1 MFFGRIKRQ
10 QAMARITDPLVHK
23 SNLMV
28 TELLKK
34 QLGEETK
41 FPAEILFFS
50 MWLVYLAFSTAKPNA
65 SKKERQS
72 LNDAYN
78 QMFINNGMDAYET
91 SDLKDETNMTTYATI
106 FARELM
112 SSFII
117 RHHEYDDAFNM
128 DKGAA
133 FAVPDNDFGDFVPG
147 NLLALSIKNIYGEE
161 YAISDPS
168 SLDKDFVHGFMD
180 FFTNTLSEAA
190 GDFENFNL

>member
-1 MFFGRIKRQ
+1 
-10 QAMARITDPLVHK
+10 
-23 SNLMV
+23 
-28 TELLKK
+28 
-34 QLGEETK
+34 
-41 FPAEILFFS
+41 
-50 MWLVYLAFSTAKPNA
+50 
-65 SKKERQS
+65 
-72 LNDAYN
+72 
-78 QMFINNGMDAYET
+78 
-91 SDLKDETNMTTYATI
+91 MTTYATI